1 MKVTFKFEGLDE
13 LRQAAEGLGN
23 AGTYAMYRATDEAGN
38 KLFTQMKRA
47 VATQTGIPYARTG
60 KVMSWAQA
68 MGSGKG
74 SLMRR
79 IDELHLKLPFYGSPR
94 MMFEFNKDSPKV
106 NRKHVQRLM
115 RLMGIVALVPRPGTS
130 KPARGTRFI
139 PNQQQRR
146 DPNPNLGSICF
157 TTIVWV
163 VSEPVDFNLALY
175 SHDR

>member
-106 NRKHVQRLM
+106 NRKHV
-115 RLMGIVALVPRPGTS
+115 
-130 KPARGTRFI
+130 
-139 PNQQQRR
+139 
-146 DPNPNLGSICF
+146 
-157 TTIVWV
+157 
-163 VSEPVDFNLALY
+163 
-175 SHDR
+175 